1 MKHGKTIGLRWL
13 GCCMVAFLSI
23 TCSRNLDILPSSDI
37 PQDRAIESYNDLESA
52 MQSMLHAMQ
61 SRYTM
66 GGNYKIWP
74 NILSDEVKLNNAAP
88 RLEQASIFRR
98 NLFPGDS
105 EIIKTWQ
112 WSYRAINR
120 ANEII
125 AFLNSRSVNDGDFE
139 KVKNRYLGEA
149 HFVRGLM
156 YFELVRNF
164 AKPYEPAT
172 ENDLAVPLRTTPA
185 RGKEFVPRA
194 TIKEVYELAIAD
206 LEAAA
211 GLLERRYL
219 PDTREAGTIRGL
231 IPFGRPSGD
240 AARALLARLHFQRG
254 TPEDDLKAL
263 SFIDQVISSENQPT
277 GDDTTRI
284 GRYCYYPTPYV
295 LTCATSYIN
304 IFELAGVGGY
314 RPVGV
319 VCAQES
325 DCPPAVDN
333 AYYETLFQVLNVSEN
348 NTSGYITRLFSQ
360 RRLGLFSDNEPSY
373 AVSDS
378 VYFWFEGFE
387 SVDARITSDILYL
400 NQLDPANK
408 KLFCNKYGSAGIY
421 TNIPVVRT
429 PELMLTRAEIYI
441 TNGQLNRAVYE
452 LAALFRRANILTFTP
467 APANPRTRIRN
478 LNYLKRMAREGNA
491 AELLR
496 IVRIER
502 LRELAFEGDR
512 LHYLRSRKLPISGAE
527 TNRPTLDW
535 NSEQLVFPIP
545 TSETSINPLIKQ

>member
-1 MKHGKTIGLRWL
+1 MKPGLTPNLFRL
-13 GCCMVAFLSI
+13 GCFILAMVSF
-23 TCSRNLDILPSSDI
+23 TCSRKLDILPSSDI

-61 SRYTM
+61 NRYTM

-74 NILSDEVKLNNAAP
+74 IILSDEVKLNPSAS

-98 NLFPGDS
+98 NLAPGDS

-125 AFLNSRSVNDGDFE
+125 EFLNSKTVPDADFD

-164 AKPYEPAT
+164 AKPYELAT
-172 ENDLAVPLRTTPA
+172 ENELAVPRRTTPT
-185 RGKEFVPRA
+185 RGKEFVPRS
-194 TIKEVYELAIAD
+194 TIKEVYEQVISD
-206 LEAAA
+206 LNQAAV
-211 GLLERRYL
+211 LLEPRYL
-219 PDTREAGTIRGL
+219 PDIREAGTIRGL

-240 AARALLARLHFQRG
+240 AARALLARVYFQRG
-254 TPEDDLKAL
+254 NVEDDQKAL
-263 SFIDQVISSENQPT
+263 NFINQVISEDNQT
-277 GDDTTRI
+277 TEDDPRI
-284 GRYCYYPTPYV
+284 GRYCYYPAPYI
-295 LTCATSYIN
+295 LTCANNYVN

-348 NTSGYITRLFSQ
+348 NTSSYITSLFSQ
-360 RRLGLFSDNEPSY
+360 RRAGLYSNNEPSY
-373 AVSDS
+373 AIADS

-387 SVDARITSDILYL
+387 TVDARITSDILFL

-408 KLFCNKYGSAGIY
+408 KLYCNKYGSAGLY
-421 TNIPVVRT
+421 ANIPVIRT

-441 TNGQLNRAVYE
+441 NTGQLNRAVFE

-467 APANPRTRIRN
+467 APNNPRTRIRN

-502 LRELAFEGDR
+502 QRELAFEGER

-527 TNRPTLDW
+527 TNRPTLEW

-545 TSETSINPLIKQ
+545 ASEISINPLINQ

>member
-1 MKHGKTIGLRWL
+1 MKPGLTPNLFRL
-13 GCCMVAFLSI
+13 GCYILAILSF
-23 TCSRNLDILPSSDI
+23 TCSRKLDILPSSDI
-37 PQDRAIESYNDLESA
+37 PQDKAIDSYNDLESA

-61 SRYTM
+61 SQYTL

-74 NILSDEVKLNNAAP
+74 IILSDEVKLNPSAS
-88 RLEQASIFRR
+88 RLEQASVFRR

-125 AFLNSRSVNDGDFE
+125 AFLNAKTLPDSDFD

-149 HFVRGLM
+149 HFVRGLL

-172 ENDLAVPLRTTPA
+172 ENDLAVPLRTTPT
-185 RGKEFVPRA
+185 RGKEFLPRSS
-194 TIKEVYELAIAD
+194 IKEVYERVIAD
-206 LEAAA
+206 FEEA
-211 GLLERRYL
+211 GRLLEPRYL
-219 PDTREAGTIRGL
+219 PDTREANTVRGL

-240 AARALLARLHFQRG
+240 AARALLARVYFQRG
-254 TPEDDLKAL
+254 TTDDDQRAL
-263 SFIDQVISSENQPT
+263 SLINRVISEENQPA

-284 GRYCYYPTPYV
+284 GRFCFYPVPYA
-295 LTCATSYIN
+295 LTCATSYVN
-304 IFELAGVGGY
+304 IFELAGVGGF

-348 NTSGYITRLFSQ
+348 NTSSYITALFSQ
-360 RRLGLFSDNEPSY
+360 RRAGLYSTNEPPY
-373 AVSDS
+373 AISDS

-387 SVDARITSDILYL
+387 TVDARITSDILFL

-408 KLFCNKYGSAGIY
+408 KLYCNKYGSAGIY
-421 TNIPVVRT
+421 ANIPVIRT
-429 PELMLTRAEIYI
+429 PELLLTRAEIYI
-441 TNGQLNRAVYE
+441 NTGQLNRAVFE
-452 LAALFRRANILTFTP
+452 LAALLRRANILTFTP

-502 LRELAFEGDR
+502 QRELVFEGDR
-512 LHYLRSRKLPISGAE
+512 LHYLRSRKLPVYGAE
-527 TNRPTLDW
+527 TNRPTLEW

-545 TSETSINPLIKQ
+545 TSETSINPLINQ

>member
-1 MKHGKTIGLRWL
+1 
-13 GCCMVAFLSI
+13 
-23 TCSRNLDILPSSDI
+23 
-37 PQDRAIESYNDLESA
+37 
-52 MQSMLHAMQ
+52 
-61 SRYTM
+61 
-66 GGNYKIWP
+66 
-74 NILSDEVKLNNAAP
+74 
-88 RLEQASIFRR
+88 
-98 NLFPGDS
+98 
-105 EIIKTWQ
+105 
-112 WSYRAINR
+112 
-120 ANEII
+120 
-125 AFLNSRSVNDGDFE
+125 
-139 KVKNRYLGEA
+139 
-149 HFVRGLM
+149 M

-172 ENDLAVPLRTTPA
+172 ENDLAVPLRTMPA

-194 TIKEVYELAIAD
+194 TIKEVYEQAIAD
-206 LEAAA
+206 LEAASS
-211 GLLERRYL
+211 LLERRYL

-240 AARALLARLHFQRG
+240 AAKALLARLYFQRG

-263 SFIDQVISSENQPT
+263 SFINQVISSDNQPT

-333 AYYETLFQVLNVSEN
+333 AYYETLFQILNVSEN
-348 NTSGYITRLFSQ
+348 NTSGYITALFSQ

-408 KLFCNKYGSAGIY
+408 KLFCNKYGSAGRY

-429 PELMLTRAEIYI
+429 PELLLTRAEIYI
-441 TNGQLNRAVYE
+441 NNGQLNRAVYE

-502 LRELAFEGDR
+502 QRELAFEGDR
-512 LHYLRSRKLPISGAE
+512 LHYLRSRKLRISGAE

-545 TSETSINPLIKQ
+545 TSETSINPLINQ